1 MRRIQC
7 AVPAILF
14 VVGSASAALAAP
26 PVPYSWTGFYAGG
39 NVGYSFGNAN
49 STYNEPEF
57 GVFGHGTISD
67 SAKLDGVIG
76 GGQIGYNWQ
85 TSNNM
90 SVVGIEADF
99 QGSGERGNSSVT
111 APYLIVTSFAAI
123 DPAVTMTNGTNLQWF
138 GTVRA
143 RIGAL
148 ITPTTLLYATGGLA
162 YGSISASGAVAN
174 DALGPWS
181 FGTTTIK
188 GGWTMGAGIEGAVPN
203 TTNWTWKLE
212 YLYIDFGT
220 VGGNGFSA
228 DGFPYSFATTVTDNI
243 VRVGFNYNF
252 H

>member
-7 AVPAILF
+7 AVIASVFIVDLAP
-14 VVGSASAALAAP
+14 VASAQ
-26 PVPYSWTGFYAGG
+26 PVSWTGVYAGG
-39 NVGYSFGNAN
+39 NIGYSFGDAN
-49 STYNEPEF
+49 SAYNEPAF
-57 GVFGHGTISD
+57 GVFGRGSISD

-99 QGSGERGNSSVT
+99 QGSAERGSSSVT
-111 APYLIVTSFAAI
+111 APYSIITTFATI
-123 DPAVTMTNGTNLQWF
+123 DPAITMTNSTNLQWF
-138 GTVRA
+138 GTVRG

-148 ITPTTLLYATGGLA
+148 INPTTLLYATGGLA
-162 YGSISASGAVAN
+162 YGSISVSGAVAN
-174 DALGPWS
+174 DAIGPWS
-181 FGTTTIK
+181 FATTTIK

-220 VGGNGFSA
+220 LSVNGLST
-228 DGFPYSFATTVTDNI
+228 DGFAYSFGTTVTDNI